1 MLVRARETV
10 RRPQKCRS
18 DRLSNGQFHLPR
30 NCERSMRRRR
40 CTILPTLRPI
50 YGIRLNRCSR
60 ASCARLDTRKPV
72 NPIGINLSWW
82 LDLGRFAGSPIGTV
96 VARSAEFVESGISG
110 RISACNG
117 AERRKDS
124 ANVNEHLILWE
135 LISMLVRTAILEGI
149 QKSFTAA
156 FFTDMFQLAA

>member
-1 MLVRARETV
+1 MPS
-10 RRPQKCRS
+10 RPFVEWTIS
-18 DRLSNGQFHLPR
+18 FATELP
-30 NCERSMRRRR
+30 E
-40 CTILPTLRPI
+40 IYAPPTLYDSSDVTSDLRNSTESLLS
-50 YGIRLNRCSR
+50 GKLRE
-60 ASCARLDTRKPV
+60 AGHARKPV

-124 ANVNEHLILWE
+124 ANVNEHLIL
-135 LISMLVRTAILEGI
+135 
-149 QKSFTAA
+149 
-156 FFTDMFQLAA
+156 